1 VLREFFAATLNRN
14 IAGSSRARAL
24 CAKLEGRSLAVHVE
38 APLPLHLGVRVAQGV
53 VHFDRAP
60 PGESDATV
68 TGTPLALLALVG
80 RDSQARL
87 RDGTVRLTG
96 DGEIVQ
102 SFHELLQAAR
112 PDLEEEVS
120 RLVGDVPAHQL
131 GNLARSLSGWS
142 RRSFATFTTNV
153 AEYLQEESRD
163 LVTRTEAD
171 EFNSAVDDLR
181 EAADRLEAR
190 IERLARGARR

>member
-1 VLREFFAATLNRN
+1 VLREFLAATLNRN
-14 IAGSSRARAL
+14 IAGSSRARSL

-38 APLPLHLGVRVAQGV
+38 APLPLHVGVRVEQGV
-53 VHFDRAP
+53 VHLDRSP
-60 PGESDATV
+60 SEEPDASI
-68 TGTPLALLALVG
+68 TGTPIALLALVG
-80 RDSQARL
+80 RDSPARL
-87 RDGTVRLTG
+87 RDGTVTLTG
-96 DGEIVQ
+96 DAELVQ

-112 PDLEEEVS
+112 PDLEEEVA

-131 GNLARSLSGWS
+131 GNLARSVSGWS
-142 RRSFATFTTNV
+142 RRSFTTLTTNV

-190 IERLARGARR
+190 IELLTRGARR

>member
-1 VLREFFAATLNRN
+1 VLREFLAATLNRN

-24 CAKLEGRSLAVHVE
+24 CAKLEGRALAINVE
-38 APLPLHLGVRVAQGV
+38 APLPLHLGVRVEQGL
-53 VHFDRAP
+53 VHLDRAP
-60 PGESDATV
+60 PQDADAAV
-68 TGTPLALLALVG
+68 TGTPIALLGLIG
-80 RDSQARL
+80 RESPERL
-87 RDGTVRLTG
+87 RDGSVTLTG
-96 DGEIVQ
+96 DAEIVQ
-102 SFHELLQAAR
+102 TFHELLQAAR

-131 GNLARSLSGWS
+131 GNLARNVSGWS
-142 RRSFATFTTNV
+142 RKSFATFATNV

-190 IERLARGARR
+190 IERLTGSARR